1 MVDADF
7 FKILFKKL
15 STTKTHKTIYIKR
28 TRLDKKPRQL
38 KKHLKTYSISKKAV
52 LSFPAAKQPLN
63 FHWLENSGTNGE
75 ALTMAMCEF
84 RSLCTCQPNCGFLH
98 FSVAVSD
105 RAQRERILDVS
116 YKYLM
121 TSRAHPPMNLLV
133 GTCMFLCVSPLIQG
147 LYCG

>member
-7 FKILFKKL
+7 LRFYFKNSRLLKH
-15 STTKTHKTIYIKR
+15 TKPFISSARDSIKNR
-28 TRLDKKPRQL
+28 GSK

-133 GTCMFLCVSPLIQG
+133 GTCMFLCVSPLI
-147 LYCG
+147 